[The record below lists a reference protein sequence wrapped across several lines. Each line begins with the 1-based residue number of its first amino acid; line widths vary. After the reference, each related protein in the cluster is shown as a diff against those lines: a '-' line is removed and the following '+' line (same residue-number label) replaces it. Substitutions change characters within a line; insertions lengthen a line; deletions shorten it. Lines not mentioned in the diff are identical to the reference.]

1 MIGYRIDADF
11 YGNSR
16 TLIVAG
22 EGFREGKLYAD
33 GGGIPTIGY
42 GPGSDLKRQPKGSES
57 FDFLS
62 I

>member
-22 EGFREGKLYAD
+22 EGFREGKLYSD

-42 GPGSDLKRQPKGSES
+42 GLALISNDNQRGPTTKGVRV
-57 FDFLS
+57 